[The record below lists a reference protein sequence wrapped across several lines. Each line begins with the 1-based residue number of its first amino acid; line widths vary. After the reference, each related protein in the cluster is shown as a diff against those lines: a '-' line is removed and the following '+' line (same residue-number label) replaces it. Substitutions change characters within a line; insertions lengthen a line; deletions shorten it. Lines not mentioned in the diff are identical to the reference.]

1 MVEVDAAGTVELE
14 GLVVA
19 VVGGEMVAA
28 TGGELVVLV
37 AVGTDLPAALR
48 SLMISTILS
57 MACRETLTVSSGL
70 NCILIDI
77 SHTLYKKSRAINT
90 EGVRPPKLVAE

>member
-57 MACRETLTVSSGL
+57 MACR
-70 NCILIDI
+70 
-77 SHTLYKKSRAINT
+77 
-90 EGVRPPKLVAE
+90 